1 MNLGVGHM
9 HELQYIR
16 KNHLKK
22 NIWFFSNSSVKRDG
36 QRVTVTVKLLRCI
49 NHGHVCILDFM
60 QLILEDLPDEFAK
73 VVESYNREVTD
84 IFSQY
89 PATVAKWLGEGRGE
103 NHKLPLSGI
112 GKKYLMHILV
122 RIILH
127 FLEPEYIFREY
138 VIPVKRFHA
147 AVRLSVQQL
156 ITVDVKVW

>member
-1 MNLGVGHM
+1 M
-9 HELQYIR
+9 
-16 KNHLKK
+16 
-22 NIWFFSNSSVKRDG
+22 

-49 NHGHVCILDFM
+49 NHGHFCILDFM

-89 PATVAKWLGEGRGE
+89 PATVAKWLGEGRVE

-147 AVRLSVQQL
+147 AVRLSVQQ
-156 ITVDVKVW
+156 

>member
-1 MNLGVGHM
+1 MFSKKFYMNLGVGHM

-16 KNHLKK
+16 KKSFKKNHLL
-22 NIWFFSNSSVKRDG
+22 FLLLVKRDV

-49 NHGHVCILDFM
+49 NHGHFCILDFM

-73 VVESYNREVTD
+73 VVESYNRKVTD

-89 PATVAKWLGEGRGE
+89 PGTVAKWLGEGRGE
-103 NHKLPLSGI
+103 NYKLPLSGI
-112 GKKYLMHILV
+112 GKKYLIHILV
-122 RIILH
+122 RLILH

-147 AVRLSVQQL
+147 AVRLSVQQ
-156 ITVDVKVW
+156 

>member
-1 MNLGVGHM
+1 M
-9 HELQYIR
+9 
-16 KNHLKK
+16 
-22 NIWFFSNSSVKRDG
+22 
-36 QRVTVTVKLLRCI
+36 
-49 NHGHVCILDFM
+49 
-60 QLILEDLPDEFAK
+60 ILEDLPDEFAK

-147 AVRLSVQQL
+147 VLCVVSTQNGTRGAGQSDTNV
-156 ITVDVKVW
+156 INTF

>member
-1 MNLGVGHM
+1 
-9 HELQYIR
+9 
-16 KNHLKK
+16 
-22 NIWFFSNSSVKRDG
+22 
-36 QRVTVTVKLLRCI
+36 
-49 NHGHVCILDFM
+49 M

-147 AVRLSVQQL
+147 VLCVVSTQNGTRGAGQSDTNVINTFWRHLWPVTENMHSNLESISFNNLLVCPP
-156 ITVDVKVW
+156 IDHM

>member
-1 MNLGVGHM
+1 M
-9 HELQYIR
+9 
-16 KNHLKK
+16 
-22 NIWFFSNSSVKRDG
+22 

-49 NHGHVCILDFM
+49 NHGHFCILDSM

-89 PATVAKWLGEGRGE
+89 PATVAKWLGEGKGE

-138 VIPVKRFHA
+138 VIPVKRFHV
-147 AVRLSVQQL
+147 AVRLSVQQ
-156 ITVDVKVW
+156 